1 MDKQT
6 LVSRYAT
13 STAKVNKIL
22 KALGFDH
29 NAVDFLPEQIDIF
42 DQVWQ
47 LMDKDNLSCKE
58 ALDVLHYQT
67 PTVQA
72 LDSAN
77 LSEPTLAL
85 EPELTDFLQQKSTT
99 FAEQIIRETPDVL
112 KEQRAAARKIVVES
126 FWKRINE
133 IGRSEEFQRKFD
145 AALYGDDILDI
156 SVLPGE
162 SSVLPESSSSDS

>member
-1 MDKQT
+1 MNKQNIIEKYNIT
-6 LVSRYAT
+6 D
-13 STAKVNKIL
+13 AKFYEIL
-22 KALGFDH
+22 DGLDIPQDTIHFSDRQMSL
-29 NAVDFLPEQIDIF
+29 FEQ
-42 DQVWQ
+42 
-47 LMDKDNLSCKE
+47 
-58 ALDVLHYQT
+58 VLHLARQQKKSYK
-67 PTVQA
+67 QA
-72 LDSAN
+72 IAIVLNQSTDSPEFAEA
-77 LSEPTLAL
+77 SPVL

-162 SSVLPESSSSDS
+162 SSALPESSSSDS